1 MAIKTPSSL
10 GLCARDDTEMAIR
23 ALGAITWYLKQCHID
38 QQLLTMGKF
47 KSYSPPDCNESRTLT
62 STDIFAKHMVLD
74 GITLQNLD
82 ILENSMG
89 EKEGTLINK
98 LDSCCTP
105 FGKRLLHQWICSP
118 LCDLESIRGRQEAV
132 TQLMKSPHIVQEA
145 RAALSQLP
153 DLERLLSSK
162 THPDS
167 RAIFYEDKIYSKK
180 KIIDFTN
187 TLNGFKCA
195 LKVALLF
202 KDADIE
208 FTSKL
213 IVQLTNIAPLGN
225 FPEMEQSL
233 HFFETA
239 FDHEEA
245 TKHGHII
252 PMPGVDPEYDSTMK
266 ELSHIQKELDE
277 YLISQRKI
285 FGTKVVYFGSD
296 KKRFQLEVSDTA
308 AKKAGSEYELLSQRK
323 GFKRFGTQTTKDLLS
338 RQLATEEQ
346 KKNVLKDLSRRIFE
360 QFSSRYTDWSR
371 AVQCLAVLDVL
382 LTFTEYSLG
391 ERETCM
397 PTFVLPSNNIKPYLK
412 ISNGSHPCL
421 SSMDGFIPNDTSIG
435 CDDSASLILVTGP
448 NMGGKSTLMR
458 QVGLIIVLAHMG
470 CRVPALSCEL
480 TPVDRIFTRLGANDD
495 IMAGESTFLVELSET
510 ASILQHA
517 TRHSLVLVDELGRG
531 TATYDGTAIAVAVVY
546 ELVRLNA
553 RTLFSTHYHTLVED
567 FKNSKCVS
575 LNHMACMVENESD
588 DPSEET
594 VTFLYKFVSGP
605 CPKSYGFNA
614 AKLAGIPGTIVQRSY
629 EKALELEKQ
638 VEKKRVFLTLMGA
651 KDVNVSHLVKLMP
664 ILCSL

>member
-1 MAIKTPSSL
+1 MIYIL
-10 GLCARDDTEMAIR
+10 FFVARIHAQ
-23 ALGAITWYLKQCHID
+23 G
-38 QQLLTMGKF
+38 
-47 KSYSPPDCNESRTLT
+47 NELR
-62 STDIFAKHMVLD
+62 
-74 GITLQNLD
+74 
-82 ILENSMG
+82 
-89 EKEGTLINK
+89 
-98 LDSCCTP
+98 
-105 FGKRLLHQWICSP
+105 
-118 LCDLESIRGRQEAV
+118 
-132 TQLMKSPHIVQEA
+132 
-145 RAALSQLP
+145 
-153 DLERLLSSK
+153 SK

-202 KDADIE
+202 KDADVE

-213 IVQLTNIAPLGN
+213 TVQLTNIAPLGN

-412 ISNGSHPCL
+412 ISNGLHPCL

-517 TRHSLVLVDELGRG
+517 TRHSLVLVDELGTLIYSRG

-546 ELVRLNA
+546 EL
-553 RTLFSTHYHTLVED
+553 
-567 FKNSKCVS
+567 
-575 LNHMACMVENESD
+575 ACMVENESD

-651 KDVNVSHLVKLMP
+651 KDVNVSHFVKLMP